1 MDLYSKRN
9 LVTDDNTQEKYDEPD
24 YNPSKKYKKIQHR
37 NDNLDSSTKD
47 KIINRQAENED
58 IQGNENYPK
67 KRYEIRKNKENQN
80 REDEEADMQPIRSTN
95 LSKGERDGNIR
106 YASQGNYKP
115 IQNYKM
121 IKRAKDPLQYNSS
134 NNRYNNVIDNS
145 KSNPNEN
152 NQLTKKNMRERI
164 PKKYNN
170 RYNDVDD
177 ENYYSRPDFENS
189 QNEFEI
195 SSIHD
200 EDRVPI
206 KYTRSPQ
213 PRFPSKIANTL
224 TNKYNL
230 EEKKLRYPETRSRMR
245 NNQNMPR
252 LKKQRI
258 SDKNKDD
265 EIDELLQIID

>member
-1 MDLYSKRN
+1 MDLYRKRN

-24 YNPSKKYKKIQHR
+24 YNPSKLYKKIQHR

-47 KIINRQAENED
+47 KIINRQTENED

-80 REDEEADMQPIRSTN
+80 REDEEADMQPNRSTN
-95 LSKGERDGNIR
+95 LSKGERDGNIP
-106 YASQGNYKP
+106 YASRGNYKP

-134 NNRYNNVIDNS
+134 NNRYNNVINNS

-177 ENYYSRPDFENS
+177 ENYYSRPDL
-189 QNEFEI
+189 
-195 SSIHD
+195 
-200 EDRVPI
+200 
-206 KYTRSPQ
+206 
-213 PRFPSKIANTL
+213 KIA
-224 TNKYNL
+224 KMNL
-230 EEKKLRYPETRSRMR
+230 KFHQFMMKIES
-245 NNQNMPR
+245 Q
-252 LKKQRI
+252 
-258 SDKNKDD
+258 
-265 EIDELLQIID
+265 